1 MRGKFIL
8 IGSNRFIV
16 KHNQNITRINKA
28 LILAWMMITTM
39 NEAAEK
45 MFVELDTILS
55 ILYRMV
61 A

>member
-28 LILAWMMITTM
+28 LILAWMITTM